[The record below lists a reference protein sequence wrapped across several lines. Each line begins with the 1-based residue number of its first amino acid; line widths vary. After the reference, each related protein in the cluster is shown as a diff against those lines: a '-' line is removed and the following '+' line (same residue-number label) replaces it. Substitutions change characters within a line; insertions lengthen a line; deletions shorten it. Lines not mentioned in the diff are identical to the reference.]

1 MLRGA
6 RDDSRNHAG
15 SVTSALDD
23 LLARFTALHPRIIDL
38 SLGRIERLMA
48 TLGNPERKLP
58 PVVHVA
64 GTNGKGSV
72 VAFMRAALEAAGYRC
87 HVYTSPHLVT
97 FNERIVLAGREIED
111 APLTELLERVE
122 AANAGAEIT
131 FFEITTAA
139 AFLAFA
145 ETPADILL
153 LEVGLGG
160 RLDATNLVAKPVASC
175 ITPVDLDHQKYLGD
189 SLAEIAAEKA
199 GILKPRIPAVISE
212 QRPAAMAP
220 IAMRAEEIGTPLLIE
235 NRDWRAVPGSDG
247 FRYEG
252 PRWRLDLPKPGLLG
266 VHQFHNA
273 GAALACLEQ
282 LAAFSIGEAELA
294 RGVATARWPARLQRL
309 TKGPL
314 ARMLPPDWQLWLDG
328 AHNPHGARALAAWLD
343 AQKKPAHLVTAML
356 DSKDPSGFFEELRG
370 RFASIRTVPV
380 PSGHSGL
387 DPIGLAE
394 TARRAAHAAKNAAD
408 SAAAIGEIVASAPP
422 GPALLVIAGSLYL
435 AGAILAENG

>member
-1 MLRGA
+1 M
-6 RDDSRNHAG
+6 
-15 SVTSALDD
+15 TSSLDA

-48 TLGNPERKLP
+48 ALGHPERKLP

-72 VAFMRAALEAAGYRC
+72 VAFVRAALEAAGHRC

-111 APLTELLERVE
+111 APLTALLERVE

-145 ETPADILL
+145 EAPADILL

-160 RLDATNLVAKPVASC
+160 RLDATNLVAAPAVSC
-175 ITPVDLDHQKYLGD
+175 ITPVDLDHQKYLGET
-189 SLAEIAAEKA
+189 LAAIAAEKA
-199 GILKPRIPAVISE
+199 GILKPRVPAVIAA
-212 QRPAAMAP
+212 QRPEAMAA
-220 IAMRAEEIGTPLLIE
+220 IEARAAETGTTLLIE
-235 NRDWRAVPGSDG
+235 ERDWRAEPGKAG
-247 FRYEG
+247 LRYEG
-252 PRWRLDLPKPGLLG
+252 PRWRLDLPPPGLPG
-266 VHQFHNA
+266 AHQFHNA

-282 LAAFSIGEAELA
+282 LAAFELGPA
-294 RGVATARWPARLQRL
+294 ALAHGIAKARWPARLQRL
-309 TKGPL
+309 AKGPL
-314 ARMLPPDWQLWLDG
+314 ATMLPADWQLWLDG

-343 AQKKPAHLVTAML
+343 AQNKPAHLVTAML
-356 DSKDPSGFFEELRG
+356 DSKDPAGFFEELKG
-370 RFASIRTVPV
+370 RFASVRTVPV

-387 DPIGLAE
+387 DPAGLAE
-394 TARRAAHAAKNAAD
+394 TARRAGHDAKNAAD
-408 SAAAIGEIVASAPP
+408 AAAAIAEIVASAAP

-435 AGAILAENG
+435 AGAVLAGNG

>member
-1 MLRGA
+1 M
-6 RDDSRNHAG
+6 
-15 SVTSALDD
+15 TSSLDD

-38 SLGRIERLMA
+38 SLGRVERLMA
-48 TLGNPERKLP
+48 TLGHPEQKLP

-87 HVYTSPHLVT
+87 HVYTSPHLVR
-97 FNERIVLAGREIED
+97 FNERVVLAGREMTD
-111 APLTELLERVE
+111 APLAALLERIE
-122 AANAGAEIT
+122 AANDGAEIT

-145 ETPADILL
+145 EAPAEILL

-160 RLDATNLVAKPVASC
+160 RLDATNVVARPAATC

-189 SLAEIAAEKA
+189 TLAAIAAEKA
-199 GILKPRIPAVISE
+199 GILKPRVPAVISA
-212 QRPAAMAP
+212 QRPEAMAP

-235 NRDWRAVPGSDG
+235 ERDWRAVPGKDG

-252 PRWRLDLPKPGLLG
+252 PRWRLDLPKPNLLG
-266 VHQFHNA
+266 EHQLHNA

-282 LAAFSIGEAELA
+282 LASFKLGEAALA
-294 RGVATARWPARLQRL
+294 QGVAHARWPARLQRL
-309 TKGPL
+309 TQGPL
-314 ARMLPPDWQLWLDG
+314 ATMLPAHWELWLDG

-343 AQKKPAHLVTAML
+343 AQKKPAHLVIAML
-356 DSKDPSGFFEELRG
+356 DSKDPAGFFEELKG
-370 RFASIRTVPV
+370 RFSSVRTVPV

-387 DPIGLAE
+387 DPAGLAE
-394 TARRAAHAAKNAAD
+394 TARRAGHNAANATD
-408 SAAAIGEIVASAPP
+408 AAAAIPEIVARAPP

-435 AGAILAENG
+435 AGSILEKNS